1 MPTNKKPNKKSN
13 KKPKKQQPRKPTR
26 EKQDKKN
33 NVSVNKTFGPEFKC
47 LLVQMI
53 HWFFDHQQEVEQNLS
68 LKDGERCGSINME
81 DFELVVLN
89 LDAPCGQDQ
98 LHVLTEQLKTSD
110 GAIAY
115 RDVNKQLQR
124 LRLGDD
130 TVTSEDVSADGRML
144 NPHKERFLRLSVRLL
159 PFHFSAK
166 HPANFDVVLSSS
178 CRVITLIGI
187 IRDRV
192 GIQTSRL
199 EVFRCREST
208 EESRLLPENSLEGC
222 GFRGGAEETLYYDYT
237 PMFTDCPVLNCDHYL
252 RSTPGPDSVHGC
264 GLNKKSSSSHHGV
277 TKTTQV

>member
-13 KKPKKQQPRKPTR
+13 KKPKKQQPRKPPR

-33 NVSVNKTFGPEFKC
+33 NASVNKTFGPEFEC

-53 HWFFDHQQEVEQNLS
+53 QWFFDHQQEVEQNLS
-68 LKDGERCGSINME
+68 LKDGERSGSVNVE

-89 LDAPCGQDQ
+89 LNAPCGQDQ
-98 LHVLTEQLKTSD
+98 LRVLTEQLKTSD

-124 LRLGDD
+124 L
-130 TVTSEDVSADGRML
+130 
-144 NPHKERFLRLSVRLL
+144 RFLRLSVRLL

-199 EVFRCREST
+199 EVFRSREAT

-222 GFRGGAEETLYYDYT
+222 GFRGGAEETLYYDYM
-237 PMFTDCPVLNCDHYL
+237 PMFTDCPVLNCDHYF

-264 GLNKKSSSSHHGV
+264 GLNNKSSSSHQGV